1 MPLKILADE
10 DVDYRIVRELRKKG
24 FEVVSVLED
33 YKGVS
38 DKEVLRIAKNKGA
51 LLITEDKDFGEWVFA
66 HKEKSV
72 GIVFLRYKPVE
83 LKKIQDT
90 LINILLKYSDS
101 LYKKFA
107 VIKVNKT
114 RIRELP

>member
-10 DVDYRIVRELRKKG
+10 DVDYRIVKELRKKG

-33 YKGVS
+33 YKSIS
-38 DKEVLRIAKNKGA
+38 DKEVLKIAKKQGA

-72 GIVFLRYKPVE
+72 GIIFLRYKPDE
-83 LKKIQDT
+83 LKKIT
-90 LINILLKYSDS
+90 ESLINLLLKYTDS

-107 VIKVNKT
+107 VIKVNKI
-114 RIRELP
+114 RIRDLP

>member
-10 DVDYRIVRELRKKG
+10 DVDYRIVKELRNKG

-33 YKGVS
+33 YKSIS
-38 DKEVLRIAKNKGA
+38 DKEVLKIAKKQGA

-72 GIVFLRYKPVE
+72 GIIFLRYKPDE
-83 LKKIQDT
+83 LKKIT
-90 LINILLKYSDS
+90 ESLINLLLKYTDS
-101 LYKKFA
+101 LYKKFT